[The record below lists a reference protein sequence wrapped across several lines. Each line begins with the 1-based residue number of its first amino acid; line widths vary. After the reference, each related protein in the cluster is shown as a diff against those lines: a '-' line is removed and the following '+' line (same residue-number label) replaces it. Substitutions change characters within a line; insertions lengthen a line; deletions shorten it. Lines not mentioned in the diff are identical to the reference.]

1 MIQVRPAEE
10 DGKRKFHAGNPDDF
24 ALVSAA
30 QTIGIIMKSSE
41 PIEGDRTKVV
51 IGERQSDG
59 TEVDFV
65 YEIMH
70 RVSKQPRSLNAALR
84 IAACSYS

>member
-1 MIQVRPAEE
+1 MAFQVRPAEE

-30 QTIGIIMKSSE
+30 ETIGIVMKSSE
-41 PIEGDRTKVV
+41 PIEGDRTRVV

-59 TEVDFV
+59 SEVDFV
-65 YEIMH
+65 YEILH
-70 RVSKQPRSLNAALR
+70 RVSSPPQSRRRLAYCSLL
-84 IAACSYS
+84 I